1 MLSEGDEPNLDPRCR
16 GQSWLRADPNPRLA
30 THERHASESRPLSGD
45 LRQGTYSIVARDPSS
60 GELGVAVES
69 HWFSVGSVVPWAA
82 PGIGAVATQSIAEP
96 AYGPRLLDRIAAGQ
110 AVGDAL
116 DELLAADQQARFRQV
131 AAVDARGAVAVHT
144 GDGCIPHAGHAEG
157 EGFCAQ
163 ANLMASQDVWP
174 AMVRAFAAA
183 EGRLARRLLTS
194 LEAGEAAGGD
204 VRGRQSAALL
214 VVPAE
219 GEGWRKVIDLRVED
233 HREPLEEMARL
244 LDLSDAY
251 ALAAEGDELAGAGRH
266 EQGAERYRRAAAL
279 APDSDELLFW
289 AGLALAQHGD
299 LEGALERLRR
309 AMGIH
314 PGWRELLARLDPE
327 IAPGAEPAREALGI
341 GRFSR

>member
-1 MLSEGDEPNLDPRCR
+1 MLSEGDEHDVDPLCR

-30 THERHASESRPLSGD
+30 THARYASQGGPPSGD
-45 LRQGTYSIVARDPSS
+45 VRQGTYSIVARDPSS
-60 GELGVAVES
+60 GELGVAVQS
-69 HWFSVGSVVPWAA
+69 HWFSVGSIVPWAA
-82 PGIGAVATQSIAEP
+82 PDIGAVATQSIAEP

-116 DELLAADQQARFRQV
+116 DALLAADQQARFRQV
-131 AAVDARGAVAVHT
+131 AAVDVRGAVAVHT
-144 GDGCIPHAGHAEG
+144 GDGCIPHAGHAKG
-157 EGFCAQ
+157 DGFCAQ
-163 ANLMASQDVWP
+163 ANLMASPDVWP
-174 AMVRAFAAA
+174 AMVRAFDAA
-183 EGRLARRLLTS
+183 EGRLSRRMLAS

-204 VRGRQSAALL
+204 LRGRQSAALI

-219 GEGWRKVIDLRVED
+219 GEGWLRVTDLRVED
-233 HREPLEEMARL
+233 HPEPLEEMARL
-244 LDLSDAY
+244 LDLSEAY

-266 EQGAERYRRAAAL
+266 EQAAERYRQAARL

-289 AGLALAQHGD
+289 AGLALAKLGD

-341 GRFSR
+341 ERAA